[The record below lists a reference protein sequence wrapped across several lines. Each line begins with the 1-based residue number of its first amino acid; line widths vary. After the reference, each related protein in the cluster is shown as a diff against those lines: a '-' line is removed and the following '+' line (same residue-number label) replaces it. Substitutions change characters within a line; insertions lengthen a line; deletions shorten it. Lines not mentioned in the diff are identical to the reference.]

1 MTRKKLNLA
10 YITNDSMRKA
20 TFNKRKRG
28 FVKKIHELS
37 VLCGIEACAVI
48 YSPFSSGPE
57 VWPSN
62 SGVKEVVEKFVML
75 PEIEQEKKMVDH
87 EGFLRQSIN
96 KTMENND
103 KKTKENKERMMKEV
117 MFEFLGGQGDMLSL
131 TDKTREDLCKYID
144 QYLKE
149 LYHHRNQT
157 LTQSQLEYGESS
169 SAADVMAPAAIAE
182 VGPSAFPN
190 PDVFNPPQLLPNELW
205 ALRPIIPSDPK
216 PEPGMTFGDN
226 FLPAANDQQV
236 YYQMMNPVGVCD
248 HQLNLHLNDN
258 QYQNQFGYPNVS
270 QDGIYNPNQQQ
281 EAWLVNQMMNNP
293 EQMCLPMI
301 EDNNRYYLQQP

>member
-190 PDVFNPPQLLPNELW
+190 PD
-205 ALRPIIPSDPK
+205 
-216 PEPGMTFGDN
+216 
-226 FLPAANDQQV
+226 
-236 YYQMMNPVGVCD
+236 
-248 HQLNLHLNDN
+248 LNLHLNDN